1 MRNVIENVISKI
13 LKNNITEGFTNV
25 NIMNKIDIVAVIISV
40 LLSQLLLLLLG
51 KWLWNTYLVNSV
63 SAINKIDSIWELFGI
78 SILIKLLIN

>member
-63 SAINKIDSIWELFGI
+63 SGINKIDSIWELFGI